1 MVVDWG
7 DDERRLTSSVSVLSG
22 PSNGAYPSGNSL
34 LVRGSGESVLIDPSV
49 TVVERGGAPAPVDA
63 VINSHSH
70 EDHMA
75 GNGMFADAR
84 LHIHAADLPGA
95 SSIDGLLD
103 VYGLEGQTRTDF
115 TSTLYEE
122 FNYAP
127 RPDAEGFHDG
137 HVFDLGGVTVE
148 AVHLPGHTRGHSG
161 FRISNGVFFLSD
173 IDLTGFGPYYGDAW
187 SDLDDFEESLRRV
200 RDEEADFYVTF
211 HHKGVIEGR
220 ETFVGMVDAFAAV
233 IGRRHDGDA
242 RLPRRAAHDR
252 RHDAPPLHLP
262 PPRRPRLRRAAERRT
277 AFLHV
282 QRMLAR
288 GEADRGRARHVS
300 AGLRHGEL
308 GTGPAD
314 GPQHGRAQRGA
325 GDRTGERQRQV
336 THRVAVRAFELV
348 GIVRM
353 NATYS
358 INSQMMCVTAPKPTV
373 NPKTVQRAITAIHRC
388 TAAPART
395 PRPMAPR

>member
-1 MVVDWG
+1 M
-7 DDERRLTSSVSVLSG
+7 
-22 PSNGAYPSGNSL
+22 
-34 LVRGSGESVLIDPSV
+34 LVRGSGETVLIDPSV

-75 GNGMFADAR
+75 GNGLFADAR

-95 SSIDGLLD
+95 QSIDGLLD

-115 TSTLYEE
+115 TATLYEE
-122 FNYAP
+122 FSYAP

-137 HVFDLGGVTVE
+137 HVFDLGGTTIE

-200 RDEEADFYVTF
+200 RHEEADFYVTF

-220 ETFVGMVDAFAAV
+220 DAFVGMVDSFAAV
-233 IGRRHDGDA
+233 I
-242 RLPRRAAHDR
+242 DR
-252 RHDAPPLHLP
+252 RHEAMLEFLGE
-262 PPRRPRLRRAAERRT
+262 PRTIDEMVRHRFIYRPHVDHVFADAAERRT
-277 AFLHV
+277 ASLHV

-288 GEADRGRARHVS
+288 GEATEVAPD
-300 AGLRHGEL
+300 
-308 GTGPAD
+308 TY
-314 GPQHGRAQRGA
+314 QR
-325 GDRTGERQRQV
+325 V
-336 THRVAVRAFELV
+336 
-348 GIVRM
+348 
-353 NATYS
+353 
-358 INSQMMCVTAPKPTV
+358 
-373 NPKTVQRAITAIHRC
+373 
-388 TAAPART
+388 
-395 PRPMAPR
+395 